1 MLQIF
6 QHQKTGEIVIEEL
19 PTPKCFPGGILV
31 ETQCSLISAGTEK
44 TSVDSAKLSLL
55 ERVIHQPEQVKLVL
69 DFIKK
74 EGVYSTAQ
82 RVMRQLD
89 SYKGFGYSAAGIV
102 VESDC
107 EEFSVGD
114 RVAIAG
120 AGYANHAEINSVPK
134 NLAVKIPE
142 TVGFDVAAFTTVAT
156 IALQGIRQAAPEI
169 GENVA
174 VIGLGLIGQITV
186 QLLRA
191 GGQSVV
197 GFDIDESTFELA
209 EQNGCQAVFPSSKE
223 YIKDAIYKTQN
234 LGFDK
239 VIITASTSSDEPIEL
254 AIELARK
261 RGIIVVVGAVPM
273 NIQRGKFY
281 QKELELKISTSYGP
295 GRYDPFYE
303 EVGVDYPYAY
313 VRWTE
318 QRNMQAIIN
327 LLASQ
332 KIDFSTLISHR
343 YGIREASTAYSL
355 ISGKKKEPYIGIIL
369 EYPKSDMKFLNKIT
383 LKEFPKHTDK
393 IGIGFIGAGSFSQ
406 NFLLPAL
413 KHNDVEFIGIMN
425 SSPLSTLNVSKIF
438 GFKNAYSSSSELLN
452 NQDIDLIFC
461 ATRHNS
467 HFKFVKEAL
476 LSNKPIFVEK
486 PLCVNQNELD
496 EIAKIYQET
505 SARIMVGFN
514 RQFSKPFKA
523 IKDFFKYRKEP
534 MNIIYRVNAGYIP
547 KSHWVQYPENG
558 GRIIGEVCHF
568 INTMIFLTNSLPQ
581 SVFAQAVSSSNP
593 ELATADNITVNLK
606 FRDGSVGALIYS
618 SAGDPSIPKEYC
630 EVFCENKTSI
640 MENFTRLTLARAG
653 KSKTLKF
660 DGEKGIKNE
669 IFETLNAYK
678 NGLQMPISFEEI
690 YYTTKTTFQII
701 ESLKT
706 NKILDI

>member
-44 TSVDSAKLSLL
+44 TSVASAKLSLL

-107 EEFSVGD
+107 EEFSAGD

-197 GFDIDESTFELA
+197 GFDIDENTFELA
-209 EQNGCQAVFPSSKE
+209 KQNGCQAVFPSSKE
-223 YIKDAIYKTQN
+223 YIKDATYKTQN

-303 EVGVDYPYAY
+303 EVGLDYPYAY

-332 KIDFSTLISHR
+332 KIDFSSLISHR
-343 YGIREASTAYSL
+343 YDIREASTAYSL

-383 LKEFPKHTDK
+383 LKEFPKHSDK

-452 NQDIDLIFC
+452 NPDIDFIFC

-581 SVFAQAVSSSNP
+581 SVFAQSVSSSNP

-606 FRDGSVGALIYS
+606 FRDGSVGSLIYS

-678 NGLQMPISFEEI
+678 NGSQMPISFEEI

-701 ESLKT
+701 QSLKT
-706 NKILDI
+706 NKIFDI

>member
-44 TSVDSAKLSLL
+44 TSVASAKLSLL

-142 TVGFDVAAFTTVAT
+142 TVGLDVAAFTTVAT

-197 GFDIDESTFELA
+197 GFDIDENTFELA
-209 EQNGCQAVFPSSKE
+209 KQNGCQAVFPSSKE

-303 EVGVDYPYAY
+303 EVGRDYPYAY

-332 KIDFSTLISHR
+332 KIDFSSLISHR
-343 YGIREASTAYSL
+343 YDIREASTAYSL

-383 LKEFPKHTDK
+383 LKEFPKHSDK

-452 NQDIDLIFC
+452 NPDIDFIFC

-581 SVFAQAVSSSNP
+581 SVFAQSVSSSNP

-606 FRDGSVGALIYS
+606 FRDGSVGSLIYS

-678 NGLQMPISFEEI
+678 NGSQMPISFEEI

>member
-44 TSVDSAKLSLL
+44 TSVASAKLSLL

-142 TVGFDVAAFTTVAT
+142 TVGLDVAAFTTVAT

-197 GFDIDESTFELA
+197 GFDIDENTFELA
-209 EQNGCQAVFPSSKE
+209 KQNGCQAVFPSSKE

-303 EVGVDYPYAY
+303 EVGRDYPYAY

-318 QRNMQAIIN
+318 QRNM
-327 LLASQ
+327 
-332 KIDFSTLISHR
+332 
-343 YGIREASTAYSL
+343 
-355 ISGKKKEPYIGIIL
+355 
-369 EYPKSDMKFLNKIT
+369 
-383 LKEFPKHTDK
+383 
-393 IGIGFIGAGSFSQ
+393 
-406 NFLLPAL
+406 
-413 KHNDVEFIGIMN
+413 
-425 SSPLSTLNVSKIF
+425 
-438 GFKNAYSSSSELLN
+438 
-452 NQDIDLIFC
+452 
-461 ATRHNS
+461 
-467 HFKFVKEAL
+467 
-476 LSNKPIFVEK
+476 
-486 PLCVNQNELD
+486 
-496 EIAKIYQET
+496 
-505 SARIMVGFN
+505 
-514 RQFSKPFKA
+514 
-523 IKDFFKYRKEP
+523 
-534 MNIIYRVNAGYIP
+534 
-547 KSHWVQYPENG
+547 
-558 GRIIGEVCHF
+558 
-568 INTMIFLTNSLPQ
+568 
-581 SVFAQAVSSSNP
+581 
-593 ELATADNITVNLK
+593 
-606 FRDGSVGALIYS
+606 
-618 SAGDPSIPKEYC
+618 
-630 EVFCENKTSI
+630 
-640 MENFTRLTLARAG
+640 
-653 KSKTLKF
+653 
-660 DGEKGIKNE
+660 
-669 IFETLNAYK
+669 
-678 NGLQMPISFEEI
+678 
-690 YYTTKTTFQII
+690 
-701 ESLKT
+701 
-706 NKILDI
+706 